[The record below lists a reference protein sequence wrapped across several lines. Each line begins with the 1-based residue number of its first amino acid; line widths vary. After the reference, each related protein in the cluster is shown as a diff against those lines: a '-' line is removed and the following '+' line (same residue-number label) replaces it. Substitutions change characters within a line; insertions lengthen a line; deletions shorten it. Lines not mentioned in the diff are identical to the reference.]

1 MGYLIVFIGAGIG
14 GMARHAVNMAALRIF
29 GANGFPFGTLAIN
42 VFGSMLLG
50 IVIEYVALRYGAS
63 PHVRLFLATGMLGG
77 FTTFSAFSLET
88 VQLVE
93 RGQAGAA
100 LVYVL
105 CSVILSVGAL
115 FLAML
120 LFRAAFGIDA
130 R

>member
-1 MGYLIVFIGAGIG
+1 MGYLIVFIGAGFG
-14 GMARHAVNMAALRIF
+14 GMARHAANMAALRIF
-29 GANGFPFGTLAIN
+29 GSNGFPFGTLAIN

-63 PHVRLFLATGMLGG
+63 PQVRLFLATGVLGG

-93 RGQAGAA
+93 RGQAGVA
-100 LVYVL
+100 LVYVVS
-105 CSVILSVGAL
+105 SVILSVGAL